1 MSKQIATR
9 LKKHGKT
16 LGGWA
21 KSTKRKRTFTLQRA
35 NCFLVGV
42 LFDQQVN
49 AEQAWDAAEWI
60 TESIGEQGDDFWKA
74 ICEIDDAR
82 LIGFMQYGWAGS
94 AFHRYPK
101 KMAGFLKGCGK
112 VIAEEY
118 GGDPRKI
125 GRGKKNISKVRERLE
140 KLPGI
145 GPALSRMAVLILAR
159 NYGLLGGSDAL
170 AQLDVKPD
178 EQLKRVFRRT
188 GLVTGK
194 PSFDDY
200 IKAARKLAPKFP
212 AELDAPAW
220 DIGREFCF
228 PKEPL
233 CNSCPLDECCPKI
246 GVAV

>member
-1 MSKQIATR
+1 MSKQIAKR

-16 LGGWA
+16 LGSWA
-21 KSTKRKRTFTLQRA
+21 KSTKRKRNFTRQKA
-35 NCFLVGV
+35 NYFLVGV

-49 AEQAWDAAEWI
+49 ADQAWDAAEWI
-60 TESIGEQGDDFWKA
+60 TESIGDQDNDFWKVV
-74 ICEIDDAR
+74 CEIDDER
-82 LIGFMQYGWAGS
+82 LIGFMRYGWAGK
-94 AFHRYPK
+94 AFHRHPQ
-101 KMAGFLKGCGK
+101 KMADFLKGIAR
-112 VIAEEY
+112 VITKEY
-118 GGDPRKI
+118 GGDPRRI
-125 GRGKKNISKVRERLE
+125 WRGTTNVSTVRDRLE

-145 GPALSRMAVLILAR
+145 GPALSRMAVLILVR
-159 NYGLLGGSDAL
+159 NYGLLGGSDTL

-178 EQLKRVFRRT
+178 DQLKRVFRRA

-200 IKAARKLAPKFP
+200 LVAARKLAPKFP

-246 GVAV
+246 GVAT